1 MIVKD
6 EPRTLHICWDIVMTG
21 VESKYFLEDYIGL
34 DWNSGISHNNQELHH
49 WAALKLSPDLAIA
62 FKTDAKAS
70 WGCKSIWQ
78 SLYYLWILKQY
89 VNH

>member
-1 MIVKD
+1 
-6 EPRTLHICWDIVMTG
+6 MTG

-70 WGCKSIWQ
+70 
-78 SLYYLWILKQY
+78 
-89 VNH
+89 